1 LWKKKVNLLYY
12 SAENITIIGKQ
23 ERERMINN
31 FYPIIFTPIY
41 KKEFFGGT
49 KISSLACV
57 DDVDTSYELADQDL
71 LVSVIEN
78 GPLAGKTIKD
88 LIASDPTGF
97 IGQKHLSNQPFPLTI
112 RVVEASQDLPVRVH
126 PSEAVSKE
134 IPGSLSQTK
143 MNYLIDCEPNSKVYV
158 GLKGSVSKHNFF
170 THNIDQVSS
179 FLNEFK
185 ARQGDVYFIP
195 SGRVYS
201 LGAGNVVYEV
211 SQNSSTSFRVL
222 SEEDEEAFEG
232 ERLAALKSIHFT
244 DRMTPKITGDASPI
258 TRNKKTSLVRTCPYF
273 SVEELR
279 LNKLF
284 FDATTPES
292 FHTLFSLNESFEIVF
307 GNQKITVP
315 KLRTVFLPAGL
326 GSYRLN
332 VAAPTFILK
341 TKL

>member
-1 LWKKKVNLLYY
+1 MN
-12 SAENITIIGKQ
+12 A
-23 ERERMINN
+23 
-31 FYPIIFTPIY
+31 
-41 KKEFFGGT
+41 
-49 KISSLACV
+49 
-57 DDVDTSYELADQDL
+57 
-71 LVSVIEN
+71 
-78 GPLAGKTIKD
+78 
-88 LIASDPTGF
+88 TGF
-97 IGQKHLSNQPFPLTI
+97 VGQKQTANQPFPLI
-112 RVVEASQDLPVRVH
+112 IKIVEASQDLPVRVH

-143 MNYLIDCEPNSKVYV
+143 MNYLIDSEPNSEVYV
-158 GLKGSVSKHNFF
+158 GLKSSVSKHNFF
-170 THNIDQVSS
+170 GHDVDQVSS
-179 FLNEFK
+179 LLNAFK

-222 SEEDEEAFEG
+222 TEAEEEAFEG
-232 ERLAALKSIHFT
+232 ERLAGLKSIHFT
-244 DRMTPKITGDASPI
+244 DRMTPKVAGDASPI

-273 SVEELR
+273 TVEELR
-279 LNKLF
+279 LNKLY

-307 GNQKITVP
+307 GKQKITVP

-326 GSYRLN
+326 GSYRIN